1 MSVASESHER
11 GSVGKDERSKETE
24 PVNEPVKKKGIM
36 EKLPPA
42 VVRALK
48 NKRKWKDWF
57 RAMVVIFVCMVYLVV
72 QDTLVVLGQAAFFSC
87 EFTPR
92 PQPAS

>member
-1 MSVASESHER
+1 MSATSESHER
-11 GSVGKDERSKETE
+11 GSVKKDEKTKEAE
-24 PVNEPVKKKGIM
+24 PAKKKGIM

-72 QDTLVVLGQAAFFSC
+72 QDTLVVLGQAGFFSC
-87 EFTPR
+87 EHTLCLW
-92 PQPAS
+92 PAHSAR

>member
-1 MSVASESHER
+1 MSATSDSHER
-11 GSVGKDERSKETE
+11 TSVKKEEKSKETE
-24 PVNEPVKKKGIM
+24 LSKKKGIM

-42 VVRALK
+42 VVRTLK

-72 QDTLVVLGQAAFFSC
+72 QDTLVILGQAAFFSC
-87 EFTPR
+87 E
-92 PQPAS
+92 